1 MPTMLLTMKRGTT
14 KADAAIAQMRAQ
26 REQAYLAAA
35 PLAPSTRALA
45 RTSDVPQA
53 TARDW
58 NTRLQP
64 VLQECRSLLKEDLV
78 PLMLEMA
85 FRATLDARDATDA
98 VDRRNQMV
106 SAGIAVEK
114 YQLISGAPTQITA
127 HLEEVRVTLPQ
138 LLSRII
144 DIDKGG
150 ELGTGDAVTTVVPEL
165 PVATVSKS
173 GTTRTV

>member
-1 MPTMLLTMKRGTT
+1 MPTMLTTMKRGTT
-14 KADAAIAQMRAQ
+14 LADAAVAEMRAKQ
-26 REQAYLAAA
+26 SQAYLTAA
-35 PLAPSTRALA
+35 PLAPSTKSLA
-45 RTSDVPQA
+45 RTSDVPH
-53 TARDW
+53 TTVRDW

-64 VLQECRSLLKEDLV
+64 VLQECRSLQKEDLV

-85 FRATLDARDATDA
+85 FRATLDARDATDP

-144 DIDKGG
+144 DIDKTDV
-150 ELGTGDAVTTVVPEL
+150 GTDSAVVTVVPGS
-165 PVATVSKS
+165 TV
-173 GTTRTV
+173 VP